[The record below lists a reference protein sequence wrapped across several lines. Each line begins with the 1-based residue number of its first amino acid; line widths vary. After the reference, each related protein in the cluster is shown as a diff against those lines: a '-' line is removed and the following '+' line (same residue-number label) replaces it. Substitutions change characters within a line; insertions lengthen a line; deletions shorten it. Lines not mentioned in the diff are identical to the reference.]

1 MTRTLVVYLHGI
13 GDNIMLSGV
22 LKEYCRLHP
31 DETVDLVVLNPGC
44 AAIWQNNPLA
54 HSITVYPA
62 SQPHFWN
69 PLKFYLSHQFAVRRY
84 IHQLNSDDGY
94 QRVIFPTI
102 QTLPEI
108 IYHLTG
114 TYGPHKIHRICTD
127 LGVPKKLYPYD
138 LHPTA
143 QELSAAEGFVA
154 KFGGKPLAVLHP
166 FSGHA
171 LKRLS
176 NQGFGAILNLMRKK
190 GMATLVVG
198 APNEK
203 SRLDPSWE
211 TESAFGL
218 SFGVLIGILKHAA
231 IFAGTDSAIAHL
243 AAFANVPRLAVFSP
257 KLEPG
262 RYLPV
267 SECSRIEVIRIK
279 QGNEASSLETFYK
292 FLE

>member
-1 MTRTLVVYLHGI
+1 LH
-13 GDNIMLSGV
+13 S
-22 LKEYCRLHP
+22 
-31 DETVDLVVLNPGC
+31 DETIDLVVLNPGC
-44 AAIWQNNPLA
+44 AAIWQNNPLVK
-54 HSITVYPA
+54 SVTVYPA
-62 SQPHFWN
+62 SQPYFWN
-69 PLKFYLSHQFAVRRY
+69 PIKFYLSHQFAVRRY
-84 IHQLNSDDGY
+84 TNQLNSDGRY

-108 IYHLTG
+108 IYHLSG
-114 TYGPHKIHRICTD
+114 TYGKHKIDRICAD
-127 LGVPKKLYPYD
+127 MGVPKKLYPYD
-138 LHPTA
+138 LYSSA
-143 QELSAAEGFVA
+143 QELSAAEELVA

-166 FSGHA
+166 FSGHT

-176 NQGFGAILNLMRKK
+176 NAGFGAILSVMRKK

-198 APNEK
+198 APDDK
-203 SRLDPSWE
+203 SRLDPAWE

-231 IFAGTDSAIAHL
+231 VFAGTDSAIAHL

-267 SECSRIEVIRIK
+267 SERSRIEVIRIK
-279 QGNEASSLETFYK
+279 QGMEASSLEAFYK

>member
-31 DETVDLVVLNPGC
+31 DEATDLVVLNPAC
-44 AAIWQNNPLA
+44 AAIWQNNPLVQ
-54 HSITVYPA
+54 SVTVYPGG
-62 SQPHFWN
+62 QPYFWN
-69 PLKFYLSHQFAVRRY
+69 PFKFYFSHQFAVRRY
-84 IHQLNSDDGY
+84 IDTLNQDGRY
-94 QRVIFPTI
+94 HRAIFPAI

-108 IYHLTG
+108 IYHFTG
-114 TYGPHKIHRICTD
+114 TYGPHKINRICAD
-127 LGVPKKLYPYD
+127 LGVPEKLYPYD
-138 LHPTA
+138 LYPSA
-143 QELSAAEGFVA
+143 QELSAAEELVA

-166 FSGHA
+166 FSGHT

-176 NQGFGAILNLMRKK
+176 NEGFGAILNVMRKK

-198 APNEK
+198 APNDK
-203 SRLDPSWE
+203 SRLDPAWE

-231 IFAGTDSAIAHL
+231 VFAGTDSAIAHL

-262 RYLPV
+262 RYLPI
-267 SECSRIEVIRIK
+267 SERSRIEVIRIK
-279 QGNEASSLETFYK
+279 QGREASSLEAVYK
-292 FLE
+292 FLG